1 MSVSTFWICSKGL
14 MLTFSCLPSY
24 YGNMP
29 RQNIYDN
36 ETFFE
41 GYRKIRE
48 RKENANTLFEIPAL
62 FSLIPDLTGK
72 RVLDLGCG
80 FGEHCRSFVEKG
92 AAEVVG
98 IDISEKMLAVA
109 RKENADPRI
118 RYLHLPME
126 ELGSLV
132 AKRGGT
138 FDVAVS
144 SLALH
149 YVEDFPGVL
158 RNLARLLADG
168 GLFVFSQEHPLDTC
182 HAGGDR
188 WTRDADGNKLFLNVR
203 RYSIE
208 GERESV
214 WFVDN
219 VKKYHRTFSTI
230 FNTLVENG
238 FTVERMLEPVPSMEF
253 MRTYPDES
261 DLVHKPAFLLLRA
274 RKNEAGKTVSGKNGN

>member
-1 MSVSTFWICSKGL
+1 
-14 MLTFSCLPSY
+14 
-24 YGNMP
+24 MP
-29 RQNIYDN
+29 QQNIYDN

-72 RVLDLGCG
+72 QVLDLGCG

-92 AAEVVG
+92 AAKVVG
-98 IDISEKMLAVA
+98 IDISEKMLAAA

-132 AKRGGT
+132 AERGGT

-149 YVEDFPGVL
+149 YVEDFPGVVK
-158 RNLARLLADG
+158 NVGRLLGSG
-168 GLFVFSQEHPLDTC
+168 GLFIFSQEHPLDTC

-203 RYSIE
+203 LYIIE

-230 FNTLVENG
+230 FNTLVESG
-238 FTVERMLEPVPSMEF
+238 FTGERMLEPVPSMDF
-253 MRTYPDES
+253 MRTHPDES

-274 RKNEAGKTVSGKNGN
+274 RKNPSGKNGN

>member
-1 MSVSTFWICSKGL
+1 MSAVTFWICSKYL
-14 MLTFSCLPSY
+14 MLTFSLFPAY
-24 YGNMP
+24 YGTMP
-29 RQNIYDN
+29 QQNIYDN

-72 RVLDLGCG
+72 QVLDLGCG

-92 AAEVVG
+92 AAKVVG

-132 AKRGGT
+132 AERGGT

-149 YVEDFPGVL
+149 YVEDFPGVVK
-158 RNLARLLADG
+158 NVGRLLGSG
-168 GLFVFSQEHPLDTC
+168 GLFIFSQEHPLDTC

-188 WTRDADGNKLFLNVR
+188 WTRDADGNKLFLNVQ

-230 FNTLVENG
+230 FNTLVESG
-238 FTVERMLEPVPSMEF
+238 FTVERMLEPVPSMDF
-253 MRTYPDES
+253 MRTHPDER
-261 DLVHKPAFLLLRA
+261 DLIHKPAFLLLRA
-274 RKNEAGKTVSGKNGN
+274 RKNEEKRD

>member
-1 MSVSTFWICSKGL
+1 
-14 MLTFSCLPSY
+14 MLTFSCLPAY
-24 YGNMP
+24 YDDMP
-29 RQNIYDN
+29 QQNIYDN

-48 RKENANTLFEIPAL
+48 RKENANTLFEMPAL

-72 RVLDLGCG
+72 RVLDLGSG

-132 AKRGGT
+132 AERGGT

-149 YVEDFPGVL
+149 YVEDFPGVV

-238 FTVERMLEPVPSMEF
+238 FTVERMLEPVPSMDF
-253 MRTYPDES
+253 MRTHPAES

-274 RKNEAGKTVSGKNGN
+274 RKNAAGKTVSGKTGN

>member
-1 MSVSTFWICSKGL
+1 
-14 MLTFSCLPSY
+14 
-24 YGNMP
+24 MP

-72 RVLDLGCG
+72 RVLDLGSG

-109 RKENADPRI
+109 RKENADSRI

-126 ELGSLV
+126 ELGSL
-132 AKRGGT
+132 AEERGGT

-149 YVEDFPGVL
+149 YVEDFPGVVQ
-158 RNLARLLADG
+158 NLVRLLADG
-168 GLFVFSQEHPLDTC
+168 GFFVFSQEHPLDTC

-238 FTVERMLEPVPSMEF
+238 FTVERMLEPVPSMDF

-274 RKNEAGKTVSGKNGN
+274 RKNEAGKTVSGKTGN